1 MNLGNRRSLSASHQ
15 PSEEMAARIT
25 AVLRNLVSSCDV
37 NGEGVIKLKFNFKL
51 MKFISEDLLL
61 LGGFGLTCLDL
72 IYDLK
77 TGKYVACN
85 RVIIVTWRVS
95 FRNVGLNQLGSK
107 KIARNCCNL
116 LQLKNPPI
124 KTVHKS
130 DEKPQLQEHK
140 NLISLNRLYSP
151 FVEQLC

>member
-1 MNLGNRRSLSASHQ
+1 MNLGNRISLSASHQ

-85 RVIIVTWRVS
+85 RVIIVTWRV
-95 FRNVGLNQLGSK
+95 NVNVDK
-107 KIARNCCNL
+107 KIARNCC
-116 LQLKNPPI
+116 LKNPPI